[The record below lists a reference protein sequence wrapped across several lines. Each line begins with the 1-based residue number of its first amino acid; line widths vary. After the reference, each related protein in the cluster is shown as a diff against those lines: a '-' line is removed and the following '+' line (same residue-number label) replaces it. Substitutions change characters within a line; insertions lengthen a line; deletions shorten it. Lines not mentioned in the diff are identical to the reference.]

1 MELYEKLAKELMEA
15 IAKRGPVPPKDKI
28 GESIRGEMAVLRL
41 LGEKDGQIA
50 AGEISRLLNMTTS
63 RIAAVLG
70 SLEKK
75 AYITRQ
81 ADDADKRRVLVELTE
96 KGRAFHA
103 EKKAEACRHM
113 QQILMRLGEEDAHEF
128 VRLMKRMA
136 EILPELAPPNPEKEN
151 EINKE

>member
-1 MELYEKLAKELMEA
+1 MERYERLAWELMES

-41 LGEKDGQIA
+41 LGEMDSQIA

-63 RIAAVLG
+63 RTAAVLG

-75 AYITRQ
+75 AFITRL
-81 ADDADKRRVLVELTE
+81 ADDTDKRRVLVELTE
-96 KGRAFHA
+96 TGRAFHA

-113 QQILMRLGEEDAHEF
+113 QQILIRLGEEDAGEF
-128 VRLMKRMA
+128 VRLMKRVT
-136 EILPELAPPNPEKEN
+136 EILPELAPPHQEKERGAQ
-151 EINKE
+151 